1 MKLVFRQMVLMSNAP
16 DCQGEQQGDRSI
28 NASHVP
34 KPQGDARLCYREA
47 LPE

>member
-16 DCQGEQQGDRSI
+16 DCQGEQQGDRLI

-34 KPQGDARLCYREA
+34 KALGGVRLCYREDP
-47 LPE
+47 PE